1 MLIRCL
7 LSDPFPVLGLG
18 LGFTPAPSMEM
29 GLTFCSSN
37 LKESRHHREE
47 DCEQRL
53 LGTRTT
59 YRN

>member
-7 LSDPFPVLGLG
+7 SSDPFPVLGLG